1 MRVGWIAAAT
11 ILAVPLVAPALPLAA
26 TGNMLLDGHRV
37 ALPPHGTI
45 SAPPKRRL
53 GRGDRPSRY
62 YLDVVLVDGD
72 VPVRKSVDG
81 RGRGGGACATADD
94 HVYTAESGF
103 ESYASVGAVC
113 PPPIGASH
121 GAAWGGSSAPPMVY
135 SPSAAPMPGTMSRRR
150 THRGARS
157 PYGCR

>member
-1 MRVGWIAAAT
+1 MHVGWITVAT
-11 ILAVPLVAPALPLAA
+11 MLAVALVAPALPLAA
-26 TGNMLLDGHRV
+26 TGNLRLDGHRV
-37 ALPPHGTI
+37 TLPPHGTI

-62 YLDVVLVDGD
+62 YLDVVLVDGE

-135 SPSAAPMPGTMSRRR
+135 SPSAAPMPRDAPWRCA
-150 THRGARS
+150 HRHARS
-157 PYGCR
+157 PYRCR